1 MTRFAVIFI
10 GVLLPFLSLGQG
22 GDQQLRAK
30 ADALFNEKR
39 YAEAMPMYSQLVS
52 LTPAD
57 RDLNYRFGACLLFGG
72 SDKEKAI
79 GHLKY
84 ATEAP
89 STDPRAWY
97 WLGRAYHLN
106 YRFRE
111 AQAAYQRFLGTDD
124 KKAIAELP
132 VDALQKQCRNGE
144 KLLNNLKEITVRN
157 KVEVDDKEFFR
168 FYDLSDIGGKIV
180 VLPEELR
187 TSLDKKSKERSLVYL
202 PERGGPIY
210 FSSYGKDGKTGRD
223 IYRTELLPDG
233 TFAAPVKLAG
243 YINTDQDED
252 FPFLH
257 PDGKTFYF
265 SSKGHN
271 SMGGYDVFRAAY
283 DRGMDAFG
291 RPENLDF
298 AVNTPDDDIFYLV
311 DPEGKEA
318 CFASAR
324 SSRQG
329 QVHVYRVATA
339 QLPLVITVLKGTFA
353 SEYDEL
359 DRKARIMVEDAL
371 TGEQVA
377 DVRTDLNGNYA
388 LSLPRSGRFRYKVEC
403 GPTGKTHGGIV
414 EVPRSDGPKAYR
426 QELTLTRNGDQERLV
441 IRNYFETPLDDDLLA
456 LALDEIKRR
465 ARLDVN
471 GDRPVAAQP
480 APEPSAPAD
489 LMTQA
494 GFAGDM
500 DERAAVKLAQED
512 ALELERMSEELSV
525 HAQEAFSIALD
536 ATTEAERETREAE
549 ARIQAAAQAS
559 TEEERNA
566 LMVEAARAR
575 QRSREAAMRAQAA
588 HRTGVALESEAQTTR
603 QKAATATRL
612 STELQATMAA
622 GNDARTLAHLT
633 ELKQRLDTKAR
644 PDLDPDVAEK
654 ARRTLSAQEKE
665 SARLLTVANG
675 KRTEENEMT
684 DRLNRLKREQT
695 DARSKAKKDE
705 LQRSIDEL
713 SEQLA
718 AQHSETE
725 AAFAKARAEE
735 KRTATLRGQASLTKH
750 LTTGGSAGVATR
762 LDAAQV
768 EQLGGRIAGS
778 SDRIEALP
786 IDERFD
792 AQLAVSTTEAESRT
806 FDWALVSAANG
817 TGAAQTPTQAQQRTT
832 EGQAQ
837 ATTGRTAVMPN
848 SGNDQRT
855 LEQGQVGVVPV
866 STDRD
871 RAEQGPVRTEQQTAD
886 ASTEAARTGNAAQ
899 QGQQGQQ
906 GQQESGR
913 TEAPTV
919 AVAVEAGKQG
929 GGDLADGNDTRPEVT
944 EQQGTTDGTNT
955 DRFVVENQ
963 RDELRQLI
971 AVERDRGRRDSLQR
985 MLTEMEAKLAA
996 MEKADALAE
1005 STDRSADDLS
1015 DVQVDPARTP
1025 LVFDRNAPASAILP
1039 KLYADYDR
1047 DRKSLMELPDAD
1059 ERAAGLNGLEL
1070 MLADSIR
1077 EEMAR
1082 QVQLLELAPQRA
1094 EEVLPRVARLRE
1106 MRAEQL
1112 QKAEQHLRDRQNELA
1127 ALGTADGAPK
1137 STGASDGVRVAGTT
1151 NSDPVN
1157 DRFVQLAPY
1166 ATDVYASKLEHRA
1179 TTVDDAVAFRDADLA
1194 RMEDLTTRIDSLEA
1208 YLASAT
1214 RDRAYDRTRKE
1225 TDRLID
1231 ERLIIRADLGQ
1242 RSAYLTKE
1250 EWRAATDSMKVLDK
1264 AITTKGFAPTEPLLL
1279 MAQDYR
1285 TSAQAGFDKAAQL
1298 RKRADR
1304 SEDIILRDSL
1314 FRTAYR
1320 TELEALRDADRSITV
1335 RNYLLGDAHQRG
1347 ETLAYDAIAERM
1359 FGRPATEA
1367 TANTPEVAQRTIVEA
1382 PTTTA
1387 EVTPPPTEQV
1397 GGNAQNI
1404 VPTIVATG
1412 VGNDGSA
1419 DPVTTSEQP
1428 EVAVQRAPESGAG
1441 AAPAAMP
1448 ATTTTPASASLDQ
1461 ARIDAERMAAAAEQ
1475 RLSAEQRSPAAR
1487 YERFL
1492 SSEAG
1497 SLTSLEAADP
1507 SMDPQLLTIKAE
1519 SARTTAAEQQQD
1531 AMRLQDMAVAYADSA
1546 ATARKRDRD
1555 RLEKLAVR
1563 ARIGGDSLQAAS
1575 LVNAE
1580 KARELE
1586 LSARQAEAARL
1597 SRERLVKYYYL
1608 SSEEQLMVEDDT
1620 DHSRYFQARSLALE
1634 QYTAADDASRAAVG
1648 NREVSAVLRAEA
1660 RTTERDAANGR
1671 VPAAV
1676 AVERMNVL
1684 NARADALDARADSL
1698 DNVASRLRG
1707 AAAINEAQAGVM
1719 LQGLNADRSSSIMA
1733 LEMRTR
1739 RTEPMLASA
1748 RMPAPSAATGA
1759 PGAASTAPVRATAPA
1774 PTATPDRAPT
1784 PEPVI
1789 ARTEVPTPSTG
1800 TQAGE
1805 RPAPATA
1812 VRSERPVVAAD
1823 ERPSTLRM
1831 PDELVTDMFELR
1843 AATERREEAIP
1854 MDMELPKGIVFK
1866 VQIGAFRNAVP
1877 QEAFSD
1883 MTPVM
1888 GETVGNGLVRY
1899 TAGLFTGFEQAAR
1912 AKDQVRD
1919 RGYRDAFVVAYRDG
1933 QRIPLGEAMRAAR
1946 AEQAAAPLVS
1956 ERAPAPANT
1965 VLEPAAQQPA
1975 PVVIQPPTQPL
1986 PPTPAEEAA
1995 QVLARYPAT
2004 AQEIVATFAPAPEAT
2019 SYYNVPG
2026 AAPARQVETVKGLF
2040 FTVQVGVYSKPVP
2053 LDRLFNI
2060 TPLNSELT
2068 ETQKVRYTTGL
2079 YLDVESARV
2088 RKDEAVVLGVKDA
2101 FITAYL
2107 NGKRIPMREATAL
2120 LEKFGPEILAKP

>member
-1 MTRFAVIFI
+1 MTRLAVIFI
-10 GVLLPFLSLGQG
+10 GVLLPFLSFGQG

-52 LTPAD
+52 LTPGD
-57 RDLNYRFGACLLFGG
+57 RDLNYRFGTCLLFGG
-72 SDKEKAI
+72 VDKEKAI

-106 YRFRE
+106 YRFRD

-187 TSLDKKSKERSLVYL
+187 TSLDKKSKERTLVYL

-233 TFAAPVKLAG
+233 TFAAPMKLAG

-339 QLPLVITVLKGTFA
+339 QLPLVITVLKGTYA
-353 SEYDEL
+353 SEYDEN
-359 DRKARIMVEDAL
+359 DRKARIIVEDAL
-371 TGEQVA
+371 SGEQVA
-377 DVRTDLNGNYA
+377 DVRTDLNGNYV

-403 GPTGKTHGGIV
+403 GPTGKTHGGMV
-414 EVPRSDGPKAYR
+414 EVPRNDGPKAYR
-426 QELTLTRNGDQERLV
+426 QELTLTRNGDLERLV
-441 IRNYFETPLDDDLLA
+441 IRNYFEAPLDDDLVA

-471 GDRPVAAQP
+471 GDRPVVAQP
-480 APEPSAPAD
+480 APEPPVAAD

-494 GFAGDM
+494 GFTGDI
-500 DERAAVKLAQED
+500 DERKAVELAKED
-512 ALELERMSEELSV
+512 ALELERTAEELTV
-525 HAQEAFSIALD
+525 HAQEAFSIALA

-549 ARIQAAAQAS
+549 ALIQAASRS
-559 TEEERNA
+559 TNEEERNMQ
-566 LMVEAARAR
+566 MVDAASAR

-588 HRTGVALESEAQTTR
+588 HGTGVALESGSLVAR
-603 QKAATATRL
+603 QKAATAARL
-612 STELQATMAA
+612 STDLQATMAA
-622 GNDARTLAHLT
+622 GNDAQTLARLT

-644 PDLDPDVAEK
+644 PDLDPDAAEM
-654 ARRTLSAQEKE
+654 ARRTLATQEKQA
-665 SARLLTVANG
+665 ARALTVANG

-725 AAFAKARAEE
+725 AAFAKAKAEE
-735 KRTATLRGQASLTKH
+735 KRTAALRGQVSLTKH
-750 LTTGGSAGVATR
+750 LTTAGHSG
-762 LDAAQV
+762 AASTLTNSQV
-768 EQLGGRIAGS
+768 EQLGGRIAEN

-792 AQLAVSTTEAESRT
+792 AQLAVSSTEAESRT

-817 TGAAQTPTQAQQRTT
+817 TGMAQTPTQAQQRNTA
-832 EGQAQ
+832 GQTQSA
-837 ATTGRTAVMPN
+837 AGRTAVVPS
-848 SGNDQRT
+848 SGNDQRRS
-855 LEQGQVGVVPV
+855 EQGQVADVPV
-866 STDRD
+866 GTSDDLT
-871 RAEQGPVRTEQQTAD
+871 EQTPVRTEQQTGN
-886 ASTEAARTGNAAQ
+886 ASTEAARTGNPVQ

-906 GQQESGR
+906 VQEGQQEGGR

-919 AVAVEAGKQG
+919 ALAAVAGQQG
-929 GGDLADGNDTRPEVT
+929 GGDVGGGNNERPEVT
-944 EQQGTTDGTNT
+944 EEQSAMDGAAA
-955 DRFVVENQ
+955 DRFVLENQ

-971 AVERDRGRRDSLQR
+971 AVERGRGRRDSLQR
-985 MLTEMEAKLAA
+985 ALTGVEDQLVVMDRANAVAAAEA
-996 MEKADALAE
+996 ADG
-1005 STDRSADDLS
+1005 STDDLS
-1015 DVQVDPARTP
+1015 DVEIDPSRTP
-1025 LVFDRNAPASAILP
+1025 LTFDRNTPASSIVP
-1039 KLYADYDR
+1039 KLFADYER
-1047 DRKSLMELPDAD
+1047 DKQRLLELPDAD

-1082 QVQLLELAPQRA
+1082 QVQLIELAPQRA

-1112 QKAEQHLRDRQNELA
+1112 QKAEQHLKDRQDELA
-1127 ALGTADGAPK
+1127 ALVAGDA
-1137 STGASDGVRVAGTT
+1137 GASETGPSGNARGDIVKGP
-1151 NSDPVN
+1151 DPVD
-1157 DRFVQLAPY
+1157 DRFVELAPS

-1194 RMEDLTTRIDSLEA
+1194 RMEDLTTRIDSLEEL
-1208 YLASAT
+1208 LATAP
-1214 RDRAYDRTRKE
+1214 RDRTYDRTRKE

-1242 RSAYLTKE
+1242 RSAFLTKE

-1279 MAQDYR
+1279 MAQDFR
-1285 TSAQAGFDKAAQL
+1285 TSAQAGFDQAAQL

-1320 TELEALRDADRSITV
+1320 TELEALRDADRSLTV
-1335 RNYLLGDAHQRG
+1335 RNYLLSDAHQRG

-1367 TANTPEVAQRTIVEA
+1367 AANAPEVAQRTIVE
-1382 PTTTA
+1382 PPSTTT
-1387 EVTPPPTEQV
+1387 EVTPPPAEPV
-1397 GGNAQNI
+1397 GGNAQNV

-1419 DPVTTSEQP
+1419 NPVTTPAQP
-1428 EVAVQRAPESGAG
+1428 EVVAQRAPESGAG
-1441 AAPAAMP
+1441 AAPAAVP
-1448 ATTTTPASASLDQ
+1448 ATTTTPASGSLDQ

-1492 SSEAG
+1492 SGEAG
-1497 SLTSLEAADP
+1497 SLTSLDAADP

-1519 SARTTAAEQQQD
+1519 SARRTAAEQRQD
-1531 AMRLQDMAVAYADSA
+1531 ALRLQDMATAYADSA
-1546 ATARKRDRD
+1546 ATARKRDRE
-1555 RLEKLAVR
+1555 RLEKLSVR
-1563 ARIGGDSLQAAS
+1563 SRIGADSLQAAS
-1575 LVNAE
+1575 VASAD

-1586 LSARQAEAARL
+1586 LSARQAEAARVMK
-1597 SRERLVKYYYL
+1597 ERLMKFYYL
-1608 SSEEQLMVEDDT
+1608 TPEEQLMVQDDA
-1620 DHSRYFQARSLALE
+1620 DHSRYFQAKSQALE
-1634 QYTAADDASRAAVG
+1634 QYTAADDAARAAAG
-1648 NREVSAVLRAEA
+1648 NREVSNVLRAEA
-1660 RTTERDAANGR
+1660 RSAEQDAANGR
-1671 VPAAV
+1671 IPAAV
-1676 AVERMNVL
+1676 AVERSNVL
-1684 NARADALDARADSL
+1684 NARADALAARADSL

-1719 LQGLNADRSSSIMA
+1719 LQGLNADRSSGIMA
-1733 LEMRTR
+1733 LELRTR
-1739 RTEPMLASA
+1739 RTEPMLVSA
-1748 RMPAPSAATGA
+1748 RTPAPGPVTATVPSTVPAPAIVRPEMPTPVAGTQGSEQPSPATAAT
-1759 PGAASTAPVRATAPA
+1759 
-1774 PTATPDRAPT
+1774 
-1784 PEPVI
+1784 I
-1789 ARTEVPTPSTG
+1789 
-1800 TQAGE
+1800 E
-1805 RPAPATA
+1805 RPAAPT
-1812 VRSERPVVAAD
+1812 V

-1843 AATERREEAIP
+1843 PTTERREEAIP

-1899 TAGLFTGFEQAAR
+1899 TAGLFTGFDQAAR

-1946 AEQAAAPLVS
+1946 ADQAAAPLVA

-1975 PVVIQPPTQPL
+1975 LVVIQPPTQPL

-2004 AQEIVATFAPAPEAT
+2004 AQEIVATFAPTPEAT
-2019 SYYNVPG
+2019 GYYNVPG

-2040 FTVQVGVYSKPVP
+2040 FTVQVGVYSRPVP
-2053 LDRLFNI
+2053 LDKLFNI

-2088 RKDEAVVLGVKDA
+2088 RKEEAVVLGVKDA

>member
-1 MTRFAVIFI
+1 MAI
-10 GVLLPFLSLGQG
+10 
-22 GDQQLRAK
+22 
-30 ADALFNEKR
+30 DA
-39 YAEAMPMYSQLVS
+39 
-52 LTPAD
+52 
-57 RDLNYRFGACLLFGG
+57 
-72 SDKEKAI
+72 
-79 GHLKY
+79 
-84 ATEAP
+84 
-89 STDPRAWY
+89 
-97 WLGRAYHLN
+97 
-106 YRFRE
+106 
-111 AQAAYQRFLGTDD
+111 
-124 KKAIAELP
+124 
-132 VDALQKQCRNGE
+132 
-144 KLLNNLKEITVRN
+144 
-157 KVEVDDKEFFR
+157 
-168 FYDLSDIGGKIV
+168 
-180 VLPEELR
+180 
-187 TSLDKKSKERSLVYL
+187 
-202 PERGGPIY
+202 
-210 FSSYGKDGKTGRD
+210 
-223 IYRTELLPDG
+223 
-233 TFAAPVKLAG
+233 
-243 YINTDQDED
+243 
-252 FPFLH
+252 
-257 PDGKTFYF
+257 
-265 SSKGHN
+265 
-271 SMGGYDVFRAAY
+271 
-283 DRGMDAFG
+283 
-291 RPENLDF
+291 
-298 AVNTPDDDIFYLV
+298 
-311 DPEGKEA
+311 
-318 CFASAR
+318 
-324 SSRQG
+324 
-329 QVHVYRVATA
+329 
-339 QLPLVITVLKGTFA
+339 
-353 SEYDEL
+353 
-359 DRKARIMVEDAL
+359 
-371 TGEQVA
+371 
-377 DVRTDLNGNYA
+377 
-388 LSLPRSGRFRYKVEC
+388 
-403 GPTGKTHGGIV
+403 
-414 EVPRSDGPKAYR
+414 
-426 QELTLTRNGDQERLV
+426 
-441 IRNYFETPLDDDLLA
+441 
-456 LALDEIKRR
+456 
-465 ARLDVN
+465 
-471 GDRPVAAQP
+471 
-480 APEPSAPAD
+480 
-489 LMTQA
+489 
-494 GFAGDM
+494 
-500 DERAAVKLAQED
+500 
-512 ALELERMSEELSV
+512 
-525 HAQEAFSIALD
+525 
-536 ATTEAERETREAE
+536 
-549 ARIQAAAQAS
+549 
-559 TEEERNA
+559 
-566 LMVEAARAR
+566 
-575 QRSREAAMRAQAA
+575 
-588 HRTGVALESEAQTTR
+588 
-603 QKAATATRL
+603 
-612 STELQATMAA
+612 
-622 GNDARTLAHLT
+622 
-633 ELKQRLDTKAR
+633 
-644 PDLDPDVAEK
+644 
-654 ARRTLSAQEKE
+654 
-665 SARLLTVANG
+665 
-675 KRTEENEMT
+675 
-684 DRLNRLKREQT
+684 
-695 DARSKAKKDE
+695 
-705 LQRSIDEL
+705 
-713 SEQLA
+713 
-718 AQHSETE
+718 
-725 AAFAKARAEE
+725 
-735 KRTATLRGQASLTKH
+735 
-750 LTTGGSAGVATR
+750 
-762 LDAAQV
+762 
-768 EQLGGRIAGS
+768 
-778 SDRIEALP
+778 
-786 IDERFD
+786 
-792 AQLAVSTTEAESRT
+792 
-806 FDWALVSAANG
+806 
-817 TGAAQTPTQAQQRTT
+817 
-832 EGQAQ
+832 
-837 ATTGRTAVMPN
+837 
-848 SGNDQRT
+848 
-855 LEQGQVGVVPV
+855 
-866 STDRD
+866 
-871 RAEQGPVRTEQQTAD
+871 
-886 ASTEAARTGNAAQ
+886 
-899 QGQQGQQ
+899 
-906 GQQESGR
+906 
-913 TEAPTV
+913 
-919 AVAVEAGKQG
+919 
-929 GGDLADGNDTRPEVT
+929 RPEVT
-944 EQQGTTDGTNT
+944 EEQSAMDGAST
-955 DRFVVENQ
+955 DRFVLENQ

-985 MLTEMEAKLAA
+985 ALTGVEEQLVAMDRAEAAA
-996 MEKADALAE
+996 AV
-1005 STDRSADDLS
+1005 STDAADGSSEDLS
-1015 DVQVDPARTP
+1015 DVEIDPSRTP
-1025 LVFDRNAPASAILP
+1025 LTFDRSAPAGVIVP
-1039 KLYADYDR
+1039 KLYADYER
-1047 DRKSLMELPDAD
+1047 DKQRLMELPDAD

-1112 QKAEQHLRDRQNELA
+1112 QKAEQHLKDRQDELA

-1151 NSDPVN
+1151 TSDPIN

-1194 RMEDLTTRIDSLEA
+1194 RMEDLTTRIDSLEEF
-1208 YLASAT
+1208 LATAP

-1225 TDRLID
+1225 TDRMID

-1242 RSAYLTKE
+1242 RSAFLTKE

-1279 MAQDYR
+1279 MAQDFR
-1285 TSAQAGFDKAAQL
+1285 TSAQAGFDQAAQL

-1335 RNYLLGDAHQRG
+1335 RNYLLSDAHQRG

-1367 TANTPEVAQRTIVEA
+1367 AANAPEVAQRTIVEP

-1387 EVTPPPTEQV
+1387 EVTPPPAEPV
-1397 GGNAQNI
+1397 GGNAQNV

-1419 DPVTTSEQP
+1419 NPVTTPAQP
-1428 EVAVQRAPESGAG
+1428 EVVAQRAPESGEG
-1441 AAPAAMP
+1441 AAPAAVP

-1475 RLSAEQRSPAAR
+1475 RLSADQRSPAAR

-1519 SARTTAAEQQQD
+1519 SARRTAAEQQQD
-1531 AMRLQDMAVAYADSA
+1531 ALRLQDMATAYADSA
-1546 ATARKRDRD
+1546 TTARKRDRE

-1563 ARIGGDSLQAAS
+1563 SRIGADSLQSAS
-1575 LVNAE
+1575 VASAD

-1586 LSARQAEAARL
+1586 LSARQAEASRVM
-1597 SRERLVKYYYL
+1597 RERLMKFYYL
-1608 SSEEQLMVEDDT
+1608 TPEEQLMVQDDA
-1620 DHSRYFQARSLALE
+1620 DHSRYFQAKAQALE
-1634 QYTAADDASRAAVG
+1634 QYNAADDAARAATG
-1648 NREVSAVLRAEA
+1648 NREVSNVLRAEA
-1660 RTTERDAANGR
+1660 RTAEQDATNGR
-1671 VPAAV
+1671 IPAAV

-1684 NARADALDARADSL
+1684 NARADALSARADSL

-1719 LQGLNADRSSSIMA
+1719 LQGINADRSTNIMA

-1748 RMPAPSAATGA
+1748 RTPVTGAATGA
-1759 PGAASTAPVRATAPA
+1759 PVAAATAPVRATEPV
-1774 PTATPDRAPT
+1774 PTAAADRTPTPD
-1784 PEPVI
+1784 PVL
-1789 ARTEVPTPSTG
+1789 ARTEVPTPTTG
-1800 TQAGE
+1800 TQGGE

-1812 VRSERPVVAAD
+1812 VRSERPAVPAD

-1843 AATERREEAIP
+1843 PATERREEAIP

-1946 AEQAAAPLVS
+1946 AEQAAAPLVA

-2040 FTVQVGVYSKPVP
+2040 FTVQVGVYSRPVP
-2053 LDRLFNI
+2053 LDKLFNI

>member
-1 MTRFAVIFI
+1 MTRLAVIFI
-10 GVLLPFLSLGQG
+10 GVLLPFLSFGQG

-39 YAEAMPMYSQLVS
+39 FAEAMPMYSQLVS
-52 LTPAD
+52 LTPGD
-57 RDLNYRFGACLLFGG
+57 RHLNYRFGTCLLFGG
-72 SDKEKAI
+72 VDKEKAI

-84 ATEAP
+84 ATESP

-106 YRFRE
+106 YRFRD

-187 TSLDKKSKERSLVYL
+187 TSLDKKSKERTLVYL

-233 TFAAPVKLAG
+233 TFAAPMKLAG

-339 QLPLVITVLKGTFA
+339 QLPLVITVLKGTYA
-353 SEYDEL
+353 SEYDEN
-359 DRKARIMVEDAL
+359 DRKARIIVEDAL
-371 TGEQVA
+371 SGEQVA
-377 DVRTDLNGNYA
+377 DVRTDLNGNYV

-403 GPTGKTHGGIV
+403 GPTGKTHGGMV
-414 EVPRSDGPKAYR
+414 EVPRNDGPKAYR
-426 QELTLTRNGDQERLV
+426 QELTLTRNGDLERLV
-441 IRNYFETPLDDDLLA
+441 IRNYFEAPLDDDLVA

-471 GDRPVAAQP
+471 GDRPVVAQP
-480 APEPSAPAD
+480 APEPPVAAD

-494 GFAGDM
+494 GFTGEI
-500 DERAAVKLAQED
+500 DERKAVELAKED
-512 ALELERMSEELSV
+512 ALELERTAEELTV
-525 HAQEAFSIALD
+525 HAQEAFSIALA

-549 ARIQAAAQAS
+549 ALIQAASRS
-559 TEEERNA
+559 TNEEERNMR
-566 LMVEAARAR
+566 MVDAARAR

-588 HRTGVALESEAQTTR
+588 HGTGVALESGSLVAR
-603 QKAATATRL
+603 QKAATAARL
-612 STELQATMAA
+612 STDLQATMAA
-622 GNDARTLAHLT
+622 GNDAQTLARLT

-644 PDLDPDVAEK
+644 PDLDPDAAEM
-654 ARRTLSAQEKE
+654 ARRTLATQEKE
-665 SARLLTVANG
+665 AARSLTVANG

-725 AAFAKARAEE
+725 AAFAKAKAEE
-735 KRTATLRGQASLTKH
+735 KRTAALRGQVSLTKH
-750 LTTGGSAGVATR
+750 LTTAGHSG
-762 LDAAQV
+762 AASTLTNSQV
-768 EQLGGRIAGS
+768 EQLGGRIAEN

-792 AQLAVSTTEAESRT
+792 AQLAVSSTEAESRT

-817 TGAAQTPTQAQQRTT
+817 TGMAQTPTQAQQRNTA
-832 EGQAQ
+832 GQTQSA
-837 ATTGRTAVMPN
+837 AGRTAVVPS
-848 SGNDQRT
+848 SGNDQRRS
-855 LEQGQVGVVPV
+855 EQGQVADVPV
-866 STDRD
+866 GTSDDLT
-871 RAEQGPVRTEQQTAD
+871 EQTPVRTEQQTGN
-886 ASTEAARTGNAAQ
+886 ASTEAARTGNPVQ

-906 GQQESGR
+906 VQEGQQEGGR

-919 AVAVEAGKQG
+919 ALAAVAGQQG
-929 GGDLADGNDTRPEVT
+929 GGDVGGGNNERPEVT
-944 EQQGTTDGTNT
+944 EEQSAMDGAAA
-955 DRFVVENQ
+955 DRFVLENQ

-985 MLTEMEAKLAA
+985 ALTGVEEQLVVMDRANAVAAAEA
-996 MEKADALAE
+996 ADG
-1005 STDRSADDLS
+1005 STDDLS
-1015 DVQVDPARTP
+1015 DVEIDPSRTP
-1025 LVFDRNAPASAILP
+1025 LTFDRNAPASTILS
-1039 KLYADYDR
+1039 KLYADYER
-1047 DRKSLMELPDAD
+1047 DRNSLLELPDAD

-1082 QVQLLELAPQRA
+1082 QVQLIELAPQRA

-1112 QKAEQHLRDRQNELA
+1112 QKAEEHLKDRQDELA
-1127 ALGTADGAPK
+1127 SIGIASGAPQ
-1137 STGASDGVRVAGTT
+1137 STGATGRVSAEGTAT
-1151 NSDPVN
+1151 SDPIN

-1194 RMEDLTTRIDSLEA
+1194 RMDDLTNRIDSLEEL
-1208 YLASAT
+1208 LATAP

-1231 ERLIIRADLGQ
+1231 ERLIIRSDLGQ
-1242 RSAYLTKE
+1242 RSAFLTKE
-1250 EWRAATDSMKVLDK
+1250 EWRAATDSMKVLDRS
-1264 AITTKGFAPTEPLLL
+1264 ITTKGFTPTEPLLV
-1279 MAQDYR
+1279 MAQDFR
-1285 TSAQAGFDKAAQL
+1285 TSAQTGFDKAAQL

-1314 FRTAYR
+1314 YRSAYR

-1335 RNYLLGDAHQRG
+1335 RNYLLSDAHQRG
-1347 ETLAYDAIAERM
+1347 EAPAYDAIAQRM
-1359 FGRPATEA
+1359 FGRSDTEA
-1367 TANTPEVAQRTIVEA
+1367 ATTAPVLAQRTNGEA
-1382 PTTTA
+1382 PATSTESATSPAGAAGGA
-1387 EVTPPPTEQV
+1387 ERNV
-1397 GGNAQNI
+1397 
-1404 VPTIVATG
+1404 VPTIAV
-1412 VGNDGSA
+1412 VGSDNDGSA
-1419 DPVTTSEQP
+1419 LSATVTAAPAQP
-1428 EVAVQRAPESGAG
+1428 GAVAERAPESGAG
-1441 AAPAAMP
+1441 AVGSDVP
-1448 ATTTTPASASLDQ
+1448 ATTATPTGGSLEQ
-1461 ARIDAERMAAAAEQ
+1461 ARVDAERIAAIAEQ
-1475 RLSAEQRSPAAR
+1475 RLPVEQRSPAVR

-1492 SSEAG
+1492 SSESG
-1497 SLTSLEAADP
+1497 SLTSMAAEDP
-1507 SMDPQLLTIKAE
+1507 ALDPQLLTIQAE
-1519 SARTTAAEQQQD
+1519 SARRMAAEQRQD
-1531 AMRLQDMAVAYADSA
+1531 ALRLQDLATAYADSA
-1546 ATARKRDRD
+1546 ATARKRDRE

-1563 ARIGGDSLQAAS
+1563 SRIGADSLQTAS
-1575 LVNAE
+1575 VTNAD

-1586 LSARQAEAARL
+1586 LSARRAEAARVMK
-1597 SRERLVKYYYL
+1597 ERLMKFYYL
-1608 SSEEQLMVEDDT
+1608 TPEEQLMVQDDA
-1620 DHSRYFQARSLALE
+1620 DHSRYFQAKAQALE
-1634 QYTAADDASRAAVG
+1634 QYSAADDAARAAAG
-1648 NREVSAVLRAEA
+1648 NREVSNVLRAEA
-1660 RTTERDAANGR
+1660 KSAEQDAANGR
-1671 VPAAV
+1671 IPAAV
-1676 AVERMNVL
+1676 AVERSNVL
-1684 NARADALDARADSL
+1684 NARADALAARADSL

-1719 LQGLNADRSSSIMA
+1719 LQGLNAERSTSIMA

-1748 RMPAPSAATGA
+1748 RTSVPGPLVAIAPSTVPAPAI
-1759 PGAASTAPVRATAPA
+1759 VRS
-1774 PTATPDRAPT
+1774 
-1784 PEPVI
+1784 
-1789 ARTEVPTPSTG
+1789 EVPTPV
-1800 TQAGE
+1800 AGAQGPEQPSPATAGNIE
-1805 RPAPATA
+1805 RPATPTG
-1812 VRSERPVVAAD
+1812 

-1831 PDELVTDMFELR
+1831 PEELVTDMFELR
-1843 AATERREEAIP
+1843 PTTERREEAIP

-1866 VQIGAFRNAVP
+1866 VQIGAFRSAVP

-1912 AKDQVRD
+1912 AKEQVRD

-1946 AEQAAAPLVS
+1946 ADQAAAPLVA

-2004 AQEIVATFAPAPEAT
+2004 AQEIVATFAPTPEAT
-2019 SYYNVPG
+2019 GYYNVPG

-2040 FTVQVGVYSKPVP
+2040 FTVQVGVYSRPVP
-2053 LDRLFNI
+2053 LDKLFNI

-2088 RKDEAVVLGVKDA
+2088 RKEEAVVLGVKDA